1 MRAEEYYY
9 GFWQYK
15 TAGIGPFLDH
25 TREFL
30 AGQRTIPV
38 TKTTNEFERRHVF
51 FTFSNSLMRLFIEDI
66 DSLKKPY
73 EVALKYG
80 FRGYSK
86 GGRNGIFYIRD
97 SDKGLRKA
105 ILSLVKAHI
114 GAILQDLD
122 IRHGDLGGLTHV
134 KIVSHNPT
142 GKRIVGV
149 FNQKNGRIIFLG
161 FAYH

>member
-1 MRAEEYYY
+1 MRTEEYYY

-25 TREFL
+25 TQEYL

-38 TKTTNEFERRHVF
+38 TKTPIEFENRHVF
-51 FTFSNSLMRLFIEDI
+51 FTFSNPLMRLFIQDI
-66 DSLKKPY
+66 DSMRKPY

-86 GGRNGIFYIRD
+86 GGRNGIFYMRD

-105 ILSLVKAHI
+105 ILSLVKANI

-122 IRHGDLGGLTHV
+122 IRQSDLGRLTHV
-134 KIVSHNPT
+134 KIVCHDPT
-142 GKRIVGV
+142 GKRVVGV

-161 FAYH
+161 FAHY